1 MSATRE
7 APSSR
12 ATYYRSAAAH
22 VDATRALRQREE
34 CCLVGDAD
42 LAGSSQLEPAPDC
55 RSVQRCDRGNATT
68 TKQGERCVPCARV
81 VKRLARLPP
90 AVLGE
95 VEAG

>member
-1 MSATRE
+1 M
-7 APSSR
+7 PR
-12 ATYYRSAAAH
+12 A
-22 VDATRALRQREE
+22 ALRQREE

-55 RSVQRCDRGNATT
+55 RSVQRRDHGNAPM
-68 TKQGERCVPCARV
+68 TKQGERRVPLTGVA
-81 VKRLARLPP
+81 KHLLRLAR